1 MGRSDFDHGMQWSWD
16 VDYAEDKDALKRGE
30 TRSGTSRVNV
40 LAHTHPE
47 AMAMANEM
55 LFARGKE
62 PTKATLRDVR
72 V

>member
-1 MGRSDFDHGMQWSWD
+1 MHRLGPD
-16 VDYAEDKDALKRGE
+16 
-30 TRSGTSRVNV
+30 V